1 MPRGPPAGLHC
12 GSLVT
17 PVCVDID
24 AVLDSLE
31 RLASQRPVAARI
43 VATTNND
50 RSSAAELATVLGA
63 DVALAAK
70 VMKLANSAYFGLS
83 GRVTSLQLAVTVVGF
98 NTVRSVATVALAGID
113 GTEGLPEGFWTT
125 SLHLA
130 AAAGTLGPLFQ
141 TGTGDALSLGL
152 LAQLGAALLFQ
163 ADPEGYA
170 AIVAGTELG
179 TGRFAAE
186 TQRYGIT
193 SAQLTAEALQQW
205 RFPSGMVDA
214 LRAVQGGE
222 EGALLRTAYELAAR
236 LIHPRHSSV
245 PLERLC
251 GHRVTENQ
259 AAVRLAAI
267 RADVEALQHALE
279 L

>member
-1 MPRGPPAGLHC
+1 M
-12 GSLVT
+12 T
-17 PVCVDID
+17 PVCVDVD

-31 RLASQRPVAARI
+31 GLASQRPVAARI
-43 VATTNND
+43 VATSNSD

-98 NTVRSVATVALAGID
+98 NTVRSVATVALAGLD
-113 GTEGLPEGFWTT
+113 GSEALPDGFWTT

-130 AAAGTLGPLFQ
+130 AAAGALGPLFQ
-141 TGTGDALSLGL
+141 VGTGDALSLGL
-152 LAQLGAALLFQ
+152 LAQLGAALLHQ
-163 ADPEGYA
+163 ADEEGYA
-170 AIVAGTELG
+170 GIVAGTELG
-179 TGRFAAE
+179 AGRFAAE
-186 TQRYGIT
+186 AHRYGIT
-193 SAQLTAEALQQW
+193 STQLTAEALQQW

-214 LRAVQGGE
+214 LRAVQAGE
-222 EGALLRTAYELAAR
+222 EGALLRTAYELTAR
-236 LIHPRHSSV
+236 LIHPRHPKV
-245 PLERLC
+245 PLERLS
-251 GHRVTENQ
+251 GHRLTESQ

-267 RADVEALQHALE
+267 RADVEALRHALD